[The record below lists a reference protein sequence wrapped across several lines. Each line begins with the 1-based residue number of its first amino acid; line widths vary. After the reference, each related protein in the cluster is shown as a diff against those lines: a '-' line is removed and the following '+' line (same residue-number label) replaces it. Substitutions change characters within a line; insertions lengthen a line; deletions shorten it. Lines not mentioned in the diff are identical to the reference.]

1 MKNEETI
8 WVKDLNVLFK
18 KENLFKYVPLN
29 SYTNYEKINATMR
42 FTLYLSILLSFIFK
56 NLNYLFIFI
65 ICAIVTY
72 LMYIN
77 EDKNEENK
85 MKKNIENYNN
95 YEKDPDL
102 KKHKINHKKILRKCV
117 LPTRNNPFMNVLPTD
132 NRKRKPACKTY
143 NNQKIKNLVEDKFSK
158 GLYKD
163 INGIYNNENSQ
174 REFYTTPNTTVPNKQ
189 DEFAH
194 WCYGIPR
201 TCKEGNGEQCVRNN
215 MERLNGRSYNLI

>member
-194 WCYGIPR
+194 WCYGIPK

>member
-42 FTLYLSILLSFIFK
+42 FTLYLSVLLSFIFK

-189 DEFAH
+189 DEFAQ
-194 WCYGIPR
+194 WCYGIPK